1 MKLPRALATQA
12 ARGSGLVRADPRAL
26 TDTGPAGQG
35 AIALGKALGGASD
48 DLFKI
53 QQHKQKISDDTQTDR
68 IGQNIRLWSGAQEEA
83 LKTTRIETPQDQ
95 EKYLAGFTKG
105 YNEMVK
111 LELKGMSNGVQRN
124 VKSASS
130 RHFPAVHDQARRTS
144 SAKFM
149 EYTTTTEL
157 GIANAEAAAGD
168 IEAADRRIDALLQKG
183 IIGPKRAA
191 AAKAVNAE
199 AAKEGLEGDVID
211 IGLAVWQGT
220 VTPENPD
227 GDLQAAFDVVQK
239 SDVLSQD
246 KQEVESELKTRIAN
260 RRAEAKLKL
269 EADREQSR
277 GGINDAIFND
287 RDYDEAN
294 RLINLSPLDESEQ
307 TTWLKL
313 SSQRATAAAR
323 GVPLKNDR
331 VEENRLYEKALKIW
345 TGSVTKREFDQ
356 DLVQNASKLD
366 DDAYNRVTST
376 AATTL
381 KTSQS
386 QDLSRANT
394 EAMRQLVDF
403 QSEDAAK
410 QFLSDAIKG
419 LEPNVAKLFEQNFN
433 KNRAKQF
440 RELSNLNAE
449 LREWIEENP
458 DKTGK
463 EFFQFSR
470 GLENQYKLAKETDTT
485 VEQIRNAEIIKELQ
499 SLPQLKTIIMIS
511 PDGKEFNVPLDKIQK
526 FTDNGFTGQ

>member
-12 ARGSGLVRADPRAL
+12 ARGSGLVRADPSAL

-35 AIALGKALGGASD
+35 AIALGRALVGASD

-95 EKYLAGFTKG
+95 EKYLAGLTKG
-105 YNEMVK
+105 YNEMVG
-111 LELKGMSNGVQRN
+111 LELKGMSSGVQRN

-157 GIANAEAAAGD
+157 GIANAEAVAGD
-168 IEAADRRIDALLQKG
+168 IEAADKRIDDLLNKG

-211 IGLAVWQGT
+211 VGLALWQGT

-227 GDLQAAFDVVQK
+227 GDLQAAFDVVES
-239 SDVLSQD
+239 SDIPGQD
-246 KQEVESELKTRIAN
+246 KQEVESELKTRITN

-277 GGINDAIFND
+277 DGINDAIFND
-287 RDYDEAN
+287 KNYGEAN
-294 RLINLSPLDESEQ
+294 KLINSSPLDESEQ
-307 TTWLKL
+307 TALFKL
-313 SSQRATAAAR
+313 SDQRATAAAR
-323 GVPLKNDR
+323 GIPLKNDR
-331 VEENRLYEKALKIW
+331 VEENRLYQKALGIW
-345 TGSVTKREFDQ
+345 SGVETKKGFDE
-356 DLVQNASKLD
+356 DLSQNAHKLD
-366 DDAYNRVTST
+366 DEAYQRVTST

-386 QDLSRANT
+386 KDLSRANL

-403 QSEDAAK
+403 QSEDSAK
-410 QFLSDAIKG
+410 QFLAEAIKG
-419 LEPNVAKLFEQNFN
+419 LDPDPAKLFEQNFN
-433 KNRAKQF
+433 KDRAKQF
-440 RELSNLNAE
+440 RALSNFNVE
-449 LREWIEENP
+449 LRDWIQNNP

-470 GLENQYKLAKETDTT
+470 GLENQYRLAKEQDVT
-485 VEQIRNAEIIKELQ
+485 IRQLRDAETLKELQ
-499 SLPQLKTIIMIS
+499 ALPQLKTIIMIS